1 MPWRGDLVG
10 GSDGSSGSRRFD
22 LSGGLLVCG
31 DAEEG
36 GIEFGCRRDRLRNIV
51 VAKWITGAETGDLG
65 EEVDLS

>member
-1 MPWRGDLVG
+1 M
-10 GSDGSSGSRRFD
+10 
-22 LSGGLLVCG
+22 SGGLLVCG

-36 GIEFGCRRDRLRNIV
+36 GIEFGYRRDRLRNIV